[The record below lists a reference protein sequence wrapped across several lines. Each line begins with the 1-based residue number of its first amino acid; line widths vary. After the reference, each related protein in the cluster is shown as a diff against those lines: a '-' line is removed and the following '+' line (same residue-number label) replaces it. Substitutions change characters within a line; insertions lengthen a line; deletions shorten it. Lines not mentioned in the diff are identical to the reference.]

1 MIDFG
6 RGETAGSIYTTRIKT
21 FMKKVLQLLARSVS
35 KSSYDVAARYI
46 TCLEDTLFECLER
59 WQDEKT
65 RDQRKSRGPEDR
77 GSQKRPRGNLPPAPK
92 FDGDRKANP
101 KCFKVWLGKVDSY
114 VEIARKIIDDSEIGL
129 RLHAA
134 LEGKAAEFLE
144 DVPARTFGK
153 VDGWRILLR
162 VLQDKFDEPQVHKI
176 GSAVKGFFKMQL
188 GSGSCTMREAADAL
202 DKAHRDCRDTGLSMP
217 DAVLIYWY
225 FEHAGVSQERQAN
238 LLLRTNGEYNW
249 KLMKQAIDVL
259 YPNTLVGNRHYT
271 HRPAG
276 KGRGAHEA
284 HTMDQQQTDEVPLPS
299 WDASEEQ
306 LEGWLMDY
314 DPVEMLADVEMNEG
328 VPEDLTRELHHCFAT
343 HRENRQKLAKAV
355 KARGFYVSGSSNA
368 GKGKKGQKGS
378 KGKKGKGSSKGGG
391 KARGGMTLQELK
403 AVTTCG
409 DCEQVGHWRGDPE
422 CPKQRRGAHEAG
434 RGDDHDPWDADWYDD
449 ADYQW
454 DDGTWD
460 EFQENQARAA
470 HTATRPVQVKPTRA
484 PPAPTSLSGR
494 KLEPATSYRSSS
506 ATPADENQV
515 KKMARKV
522 EALRKKAK
530 PDASPLSLGAVR
542 EELAKDNTS
551 SSFVATE
558 AVKTFIEDARVKSTY
573 SRAPAAASVAE
584 AIRHYDND
592 TYEEVG
598 SAWTLLA
605 GDKKQKAPDIEA
617 LRQPRRN
624 FMTRR
629 VGWTNVETIPDSD
642 DEELLTEQQ
651 IHRHVSSLTRRA
663 PTVQDGRCYITID
676 TACEN
681 TVCGS
686 SILDLIVRRFLED
699 YHIVPKIETES
710 ERYCFG
716 PGEPITSSTRVS
728 LPIAVQGV
736 AMVVNT
742 STIEQAPGRAPVPFL
757 AGQDWLL
764 FVKAIID
771 VGAGTFSMPDIGV
784 TAPLLIDH
792 TGHVVIAIDE
802 FPDGK
807 WPHGLN
813 PKAIGYEGIVFDP
826 YWADSSQPLDVDKI
840 FVNEGPD
847 PLAGREIYASDRFDR
862 FESTKFESTKYH
874 LKTSP
879 NYFYEPNDDDFFS
892 NQNLTRGP
900 CTVKPD
906 YWEFQF
912 DKGMIIR
919 HHCRPRSRLF
929 SPTDDRSGPDPD
941 TLSLD
946 RVTVVKG
953 LKDVVRDVWTPLEA
967 QQELP
972 FVYMGNK
979 QALRAWQRLIMAIER
994 LWMLLAR
1001 WEGINLAIREF
1012 KHRSPALMG
1021 YMEAMMRQ
1029 QQQMPATVPPAT
1041 TKAAGQTAK
1050 ALQSAY
1056 PLQIPHCPHE
1066 VASARR
1072 LGNAHGKFLECLDC
1086 GLLKKALPSD
1096 YTVPISKEKV
1106 PVYAYL
1112 HGYRQQPGAK
1122 ATKFVLKPKEAAY
1135 YGNLADCYSL
1145 SSQQALEVS
1154 INDVVLKKKADPKAK
1169 SKTKPRQSSPKRSLA
1184 TASKDEDDSW
1194 DKVMEVSDEEED
1206 GAFEGILQEKLTN
1219 MGIEL
1224 DYIPAEAHW
1233 QSGDVEAF
1241 NRAFRNVGNRL
1252 IDEFQVKGEQDMR
1265 LLGAQVAASL
1275 NDRVRMSGASANE
1288 WVFGRNPSFPA
1299 DLLDFDGKAEAL
1311 MGMDRDSQLRWRQ
1324 SARSRADT
1332 LISEYRTNEALQK
1345 AVMRQSRPPRQRYE
1359 PGELVAFWRNIK
1371 KKKGKLVQPGWFRG
1385 TIIRPQ
1391 KGSEEGKQSNYWITS
1406 NGRCVLV
1413 SLEQLRPAYGT
1424 ELWPIAEDD
1433 LQWLEDNMPDGYY
1446 DERGDAPMLDDDQ
1459 EIKHE
1464 AIQVPF
1470 YEPAGPEEKSEETL
1484 PPPQP
1489 PEVPAGHQQVPDQPA
1504 ASSAPSDAT
1513 QPHQS
1518 SHLHSRAPGTPISG
1532 LFKAHHER
1540 QQAQEPEA
1548 KRMRA
1553 DEGLHQ
1559 PRPHEIP
1566 VPDDEDFDM
1575 GLEPPP
1581 RPLHETDSV
1590 PDEQVSSVLA
1600 AALAEDK
1607 WHVSN
1612 DRVWLVRSHNKPR
1625 RRLFSPY
1632 EAMASPVNP
1641 HRLGQARQTKL
1652 KFVNTTF
1659 TYDPDSVKDQIVE
1672 DTWEKDKMQ
1681 PDKGRAWVGKT
1692 RFRIACTTRKE
1703 LKQLEKEIP
1712 WHLIPDEEREGYREA
1727 LVKEWSVWLRYGA
1740 VVVLDLEASRYV
1752 EDHVDAARI
1761 LNTRVL

>member
-1 MIDFG
+1 
-6 RGETAGSIYTTRIKT
+6 
-21 FMKKVLQLLARSVS
+21 
-35 KSSYDVAARYI
+35 
-46 TCLEDTLFECLER
+46 
-59 WQDEKT
+59 
-65 RDQRKSRGPEDR
+65 
-77 GSQKRPRGNLPPAPK
+77 
-92 FDGDRKANP
+92 
-101 KCFKVWLGKVDSY
+101 
-114 VEIARKIIDDSEIGL
+114 
-129 RLHAA
+129 
-134 LEGKAAEFLE
+134 
-144 DVPARTFGK
+144 
-153 VDGWRILLR
+153 
-162 VLQDKFDEPQVHKI
+162 
-176 GSAVKGFFKMQL
+176 
-188 GSGSCTMREAADAL
+188 
-202 DKAHRDCRDTGLSMP
+202 
-217 DAVLIYWY
+217 
-225 FEHAGVSQERQAN
+225 
-238 LLLRTNGEYNW
+238 
-249 KLMKQAIDVL
+249 
-259 YPNTLVGNRHYT
+259 
-271 HRPAG
+271 
-276 KGRGAHEA
+276 
-284 HTMDQQQTDEVPLPS
+284 MDQQQTDEVSLPS

-314 DPVEMLADVEMNEG
+314 DPVEMLADVEMNGG

-434 RGDDHDPWDADWYDD
+434 REDDYDPWDADWYDD
-449 ADYQW
+449 ADYKW

-470 HTATRPVQVKPTRA
+470 HTATRPAQVKPTRT

-515 KKMARKV
+515 KKVARKV

-573 SRAPAAASVAE
+573 SRAPAVASVAE

-642 DEELLTEQQ
+642 DEELMTEQQ

-663 PTVQDGRCYITID
+663 PTVQDGRRYITID

-716 PGEPITSSTRVS
+716 PGERITSSTRVS

-764 FVKAIID
+764 FVKTIID

-879 NYFYEPNDDDFFS
+879 NYFYEPNDDDFLS
-892 NQNLTRGP
+892 DQNLTRGP

-919 HHCRPRSRLF
+919 HHCRPRSCLF

-941 TLSLD
+941 TLSFD

-953 LKDVVRDVWTPLEA
+953 FKDVVRDVWTPLEA

-972 FVYMGNK
+972 FVWTGFTVLFLKDVSVQSHSLFQPQPVAGVDIVFPGGSEHVVSAKSLQPHTNKRILQFDLDVTPPIFERAPSKRSDRFTIPPKQFGSRAASQRQLTREHRLRPGLHGQASSEGMAAPDHGHRTSLDAPGQVGRHQSRHQRVQAPVSGPDGLHGGNDAPTAADASDGAAGDD
-979 QALRAWQRLIMAIER
+979 QSSGSDSQGLAIGLSAADPSLPPRGGVSSAPGQCSWEVSGMPGLRAAEESSSFGLHGADQQGEGPRVCLPPRLSSAARRKSNKVRPQAKGGGVLWQLGRLP
-994 LWMLLAR
+994 LAVLATGFGGFHQR
-1001 WEGINLAIREF
+1001 CGLEEEGGPQSQE
-1012 KHRSPALMG
+1012 
-1021 YMEAMMRQ
+1021 Q
-1029 QQQMPATVPPAT
+1029 DQ
-1041 TKAAGQTAK
+1041 AK
-1050 ALQSAY
+1050 A
-1056 PLQIPHCPHE
+1056 I
-1066 VASARR
+1066 
-1072 LGNAHGKFLECLDC
+1072 F
-1086 GLLKKALPSD
+1086 
-1096 YTVPISKEKV
+1096 
-1106 PVYAYL
+1106 
-1112 HGYRQQPGAK
+1112 
-1122 ATKFVLKPKEAAY
+1122 
-1135 YGNLADCYSL
+1135 
-1145 SSQQALEVS
+1145 
-1154 INDVVLKKKADPKAK
+1154 
-1169 SKTKPRQSSPKRSLA
+1169 
-1184 TASKDEDDSW
+1184 
-1194 DKVMEVSDEEED
+1194 
-1206 GAFEGILQEKLTN
+1206 
-1219 MGIEL
+1219 
-1224 DYIPAEAHW
+1224 
-1233 QSGDVEAF
+1233 
-1241 NRAFRNVGNRL
+1241 
-1252 IDEFQVKGEQDMR
+1252 
-1265 LLGAQVAASL
+1265 
-1275 NDRVRMSGASANE
+1275 
-1288 WVFGRNPSFPA
+1288 
-1299 DLLDFDGKAEAL
+1299 AEAL
-1311 MGMDRDSQLRWRQ
+1311 LGDSFQGRGRQLGQGDGGQRRGGVRWLDEHAPDPDDWHHLKPGAQRWLKRNMRRALAMSRASRKAVQDKMATSSWPRRTFGYDIIEIFGGASMISLRAGRNWGLKVLQPIDIRYGVDLRQRKWRRWLLRKLDVWNPRLAILEYPCTVWSILQRNCNYRDRPEELAEPQDADRPFLRLCKDVFDSQIRRHGHGLCENPATADSQNEEDIMALRRQ
-1324 SARSRADT
+1324 HHETTSCLCHLAWQDDMACRCSRGLGSSLPLTSTSPTPSTGSATSAMNT
-1332 LISEYRTNEALQK
+1332 
-1345 AVMRQSRPPRQRYE
+1345 
-1359 PGELVAFWRNIK
+1359 
-1371 KKKGKLVQPGWFRG
+1371 
-1385 TIIRPQ
+1385 
-1391 KGSEEGKQSNYWITS
+1391 KQ
-1406 NGRCVLV
+1406 L
-1413 SLEQLRPAYGT
+1413 
-1424 ELWPIAEDD
+1424 
-1433 LQWLEDNMPDGYY
+1433 
-1446 DERGDAPMLDDDQ
+1446 
-1459 EIKHE
+1459 
-1464 AIQVPF
+1464 QVPIQHCQQHIHLTW
-1470 YEPAGPEEKSEETL
+1470 PMPSAGLT
-1484 PPPQP
+1484 
-1489 PEVPAGHQQVPDQPA
+1489 
-1504 ASSAPSDAT
+1504 
-1513 QPHQS
+1513 
-1518 SHLHSRAPGTPISG
+1518 
-1532 LFKAHHER
+1532 
-1540 QQAQEPEA
+1540 
-1548 KRMRA
+1548 
-1553 DEGLHQ
+1553 
-1559 PRPHEIP
+1559 
-1566 VPDDEDFDM
+1566 
-1575 GLEPPP
+1575 
-1581 RPLHETDSV
+1581 
-1590 PDEQVSSVLA
+1590 
-1600 AALAEDK
+1600 
-1607 WHVSN
+1607 W
-1612 DRVWLVRSHNKPR
+1612 RS
-1625 RRLFSPY
+1625 
-1632 EAMASPVNP
+1632 
-1641 HRLGQARQTKL
+1641 
-1652 KFVNTTF
+1652 
-1659 TYDPDSVKDQIVE
+1659 
-1672 DTWEKDKMQ
+1672 
-1681 PDKGRAWVGKT
+1681 
-1692 RFRIACTTRKE
+1692 TRK
-1703 LKQLEKEIP
+1703 
-1712 WHLIPDEEREGYREA
+1712 
-1727 LVKEWSVWLRYGA
+1727 
-1740 VVVLDLEASRYV
+1740 
-1752 EDHVDAARI
+1752 RI
-1761 LNTRVL
+1761 SA